1 MEGKPI
7 DNISFEEKYAEFL
20 NGLKSMPKGMGTREE
35 KRAQKEARLAYLEK
49 FRKEQKEKYDN
60 FVVDLMYL
68 YKSSA
73 VKELKKRLGS
83 GETIKSTIII
93 DPDIVS
99 AKRSEKD
106 DKELD
111 YVVFMEAF
119 TQAIKEYTGVTQEG
133 DKLLFVQCVGKKYR
147 HIAQAEAG
155 KTAVSEGGVHVDT
168 PTRNQHYILRLANNA
183 KKILKEKGE
192 ERNLRK
198 VVKQALQEIPE
209 TTHRFTKAEIDRAIQ
224 IVEELDIMMSLDRPI
239 SKEDGERILLKD
251 TISDKKNPF
260 ENVDEHSFINSCLK
274 EMVRHFEEKW
284 EIVKSAAGKR
294 NVEWIKIFMSKDILI
309 LLKLYALPD
318 EEKTYGDEKY
328 IEPNCGQWC
337 HRRKRCKTRENKRIG
352 CYIRYG
358 KLMEDAEAG
367 DEEIYD
373 ILKLQEN
380 FFYKSVLKNDY
391 IDFAFR
397 EKIESLYDIYA
408 KQLKDFD
415 EEEPENCFRFTDAV
429 IARVQG
435 KDKNVVSRYRKQ
447 YETKTR
453 EELSDIFYRFS

>member
-1 MEGKPI
+1 MEGKQI
-7 DNISFEEKYAEFL
+7 DNVSFEEKYAEFL
-20 NGLKSMPKGMGTREE
+20 NGLKSMPKGMGTKEE
-35 KRAQKEARLAYLEK
+35 KRAQKEARLAYVEK
-49 FRKEQKEKYDN
+49 FRKEQKEEYDN

-73 VKELKKRLGS
+73 VRELKKRLGS
-83 GETIKSTIII
+83 GDPIKTQIII

-99 AKRSEKD
+99 AKRPQED

-111 YVVFMEAF
+111 YVIFMEAF
-119 TQAIKEYTGVTQEG
+119 IQAIKEYTGVTQAG
-133 DKLLFVQCVGKKYR
+133 DKLLFVQCIGTKYKQ
-147 HIAQAEAG
+147 IAQAEAG
-155 KTAVSEGGVHVDT
+155 KTAVGEGGVHVDT
-168 PTRNQHYILRLANNA
+168 PERNKLYILRLANKA
-183 KKILKEKGE
+183 KKILEKKGE

-198 VVKQALQEIPE
+198 VVEQALQEIPE

-224 IVEELDIMMSLDRPI
+224 IVEELDIMKSLNQPI
-239 SKEDGERILLKD
+239 SKEDGERILLID
-251 TISDKKNPF
+251 TITDKKNPF
-260 ENVDEHSFINSCLK
+260 ENIEEHSFVNSCLQ

-284 EIVKSAAGKR
+284 EIVKSAVGKR
-294 NVEWIKIFMSKDILI
+294 NEEWIKIFMSKDILI
-309 LLKLYALPD
+309 LLKLYALQD
-318 EEKTYGDEKY
+318 EEKRYKDEKY

-337 HRRKRCKTRENKRIG
+337 HRRKRCKIRENKRIG

-358 KLMEDAEAG
+358 KLMEDTEAG
-367 DEEIYD
+367 DKEIYD
-373 ILKLQEN
+373 ILKSQEN

-391 IDFAFR
+391 IDFAFQD
-397 EKIESLYDIYA
+397 KIESLYDIYA

-415 EEEPENCFRFTDAV
+415 GKEPENCFRFTDAV

-453 EELSDIFYRFS
+453 EELSDIFCRLS